1 MGTYLGVLGN
11 CMVPVK
17 KWASARV
24 VVQSMET
31 RGKGAVG
38 DTEQALKKHWISAG
52 GVLPRV

>member
-24 VVQSMET
+24 VVQSMDT
-31 RGKGAVG
+31 RGKGALG